1 MPVEEKILCLS
12 VLLKKYDMK
21 ILKMFK
27 EEREI
32 GEIFAYNGLSFI
44 CLESPSFFCGKCY
57 FKQFN
62 KTISPYNCNGS
73 KLRKVRGRCSFHARS
88 DNKSV
93 YFKILTDEDI
103 EKGKD

>member
-21 ILKMFK
+21 ILKPFK

-32 GEIFAYNGLSFI
+32 GEIFAYNGFSFI
-44 CLESPSFFCGKCY
+44 CLESPGFSCGKCY

-62 KTISPYNCNGS
+62 KTMYPYNCAES
-73 KLRKVRGRCSFHARS
+73 ELRKVRGNCSFHARS
-88 DNKSV
+88 DNKCV
-93 YFKILTDEDI
+93 HFKMLTDEDI
-103 EKGKD
+103 EKEKD